1 MLEEKKQPLWQLN
14 DAEAVSLCG
23 TLRRALLGSVSQT
36 GGHLASNLG
45 VVELTVALHRVYDLE
60 EDRLVFDVGHQCY
73 VHKMLTGREDKMG
86 TLRQFG
92 GLSGFPRPWE
102 SKADAFVAGHASN
115 AVSVALGMARARTL
129 LHQNHHVIALLGDGA
144 LTGGLAYEGLSNAG
158 QSGEPMLVILNDNG
172 MSIQE
177 NVGGIANLLAH
188 QRLKPHYL
196 RFKKGYRKVMNALP
210 GGQQIYRVTHKLKQ
224 GLKEAILSCSMFEEM
239 GFTYIGPVDGH
250 DVAALTRLL
259 QWIKTLKTP
268 VLLHV
273 RTVKGKGCDY
283 AEQTPDAYH
292 GVSPFDPETG
302 VSLARSGQNFSAVFG
317 DTMCQM
323 AEEDGRVCAI
333 TAAMQSGCG
342 LDHFAK
348 SYPNRFFDTGIAEG
362 HAATMAGGMAKQ
374 GLLPVFAVY
383 STFLQR
389 SYDMLLHDIA
399 IDNLHV
405 VLAVD
410 RAGLVGEDGET
421 HHGVFDIA
429 YLSSVPQMR
438 IFCPASFQELRSML
452 RRAAF
457 ECEGPV
463 AVRYPRG
470 GEGAY
475 REDAGEAAAVCLRQ
489 GTDITLVGYGVL
501 INALLEAAALLE
513 TQDVQAE
520 VVKLNELGAGLDA
533 GFVCASVAK
542 TKRLLVLE
550 DCVNMGSAGQQLAA
564 ALAVEQVATDG
575 VWLQNLGAQFV
586 EHGAV
591 SQLRTLHG
599 LTAQA
604 VAQKALS
611 LCRERHE
618 KRVRNTMDERKK
630 TIGRSAV

>member
-1 MLEEKKQPLWQLN
+1 MLEEKKPPLWQLS
-14 DAEAVSLCG
+14 DGEAASLCG
-23 TLRRALLGSVSQT
+23 DLRETLLSAVSRT

-45 VVELTVALHRVYDLE
+45 VVELTVALHRVYHLE

-73 VHKMLTGREDKMG
+73 VHKILTGREDEMR

-129 LHQNHHVIALLGDGA
+129 LQKQYHVIALLGDGA

-158 QSGEPMLVILNDNG
+158 QSGEPMLVVLNDNG
-172 MSIQE
+172 MSIQQ
-177 NVGGIANLLAH
+177 NVGGIAKLLAH
-188 QRLKPHYL
+188 QRLKPPYL

-210 GGQQIYRVTHKLKQ
+210 GGQKIYQVTHKLKQ
-224 GLKEAILSCSMFEEM
+224 GLKDAILSCSMFEEM

-259 QWIKTLKTP
+259 QWIKTLETP

-273 RTVKGKGCDY
+273 RTVKGKGCVY

-292 GVSPFDPETG
+292 GVSPFNLETG
-302 VSLARSGQNFSAVFG
+302 VSLARSRDSFSAVFG
-317 DTMCQM
+317 ETMCRL
-323 AEEDGRVCAI
+323 AEEDERVCAI

-342 LDHFAK
+342 LDPFAK
-348 SYPNRFFDTGIAEG
+348 AYPKRFFDTGIAEG
-362 HAATMAGGMAKQ
+362 HAAAMAGGMAKQ
-374 GLLPVFAVY
+374 GLYPVFAVY

-389 SYDMLLHDIA
+389 SYDMLLHDVA
-399 IDNLHV
+399 IDHLHV

-421 HHGVFDIA
+421 HHGVFDVA

-438 IFCPASFQELRSML
+438 IFCPSSFQELRCML
-452 RRAAF
+452 RRAVFA
-457 ECEGPV
+457 CEGPV

-475 REDAGEAAAVCLRQ
+475 REDAGERASVCLCQ

-501 INALLEAAALLE
+501 INELLEAAARLKDLGI
-513 TQDVQAE
+513 QAE
-520 VVKLNELGAGLDA
+520 VVKLNELGNGLDA
-533 GFVCASVAK
+533 DIVCASVEK
-542 TKRLLVLE
+542 TKRMLVLE
-550 DCVNMGSAGQQLAA
+550 DCVHMGSAGQQLAA
-564 ALAVEQVATDG
+564 VLAARQVATEG
-575 VWLQNLGAQFV
+575 IWLQNLGAAFV

-591 SQLRTLHG
+591 SQLRELHG
-599 LTAQA
+599 LSAGS
-604 VAQKALS
+604 VVQKALS
-611 LCRERHE
+611 LCQ
-618 KRVRNTMDERKK
+618 KRYEENKEYD
-630 TIGRSAV
+630 G

>member
-292 GVSPFDPETG
+292 GVSPFNLETG
-302 VSLARSGQNFSAVFG
+302 FLWLGRGRTFPPSLETRCVRWRKKMGGSVPSRRLCSPAAVW
-317 DTMCQM
+317 
-323 AEEDGRVCAI
+323 I
-333 TAAMQSGCG
+333 IS
-342 LDHFAK
+342 
-348 SYPNRFFDTGIAEG
+348 PNRTRTGFSIPESQRATPPPWP
-362 HAATMAGGMAKQ
+362 AAWQ
-374 GLLPVFAVY
+374 
-383 STFLQR
+383 S
-389 SYDMLLHDIA
+389 
-399 IDNLHV
+399 
-405 VLAVD
+405 
-410 RAGLVGEDGET
+410 
-421 HHGVFDIA
+421 
-429 YLSSVPQMR
+429 
-438 IFCPASFQELRSML
+438 
-452 RRAAF
+452 
-457 ECEGPV
+457 
-463 AVRYPRG
+463 RG
-470 GEGAY
+470 
-475 REDAGEAAAVCLRQ
+475 C
-489 GTDITLVGYGVL
+489 
-501 INALLEAAALLE
+501 
-513 TQDVQAE
+513 
-520 VVKLNELGAGLDA
+520 
-533 GFVCASVAK
+533 
-542 TKRLLVLE
+542 
-550 DCVNMGSAGQQLAA
+550 
-564 ALAVEQVATDG
+564 
-575 VWLQNLGAQFV
+575 
-586 EHGAV
+586 
-591 SQLRTLHG
+591 
-599 LTAQA
+599 
-604 VAQKALS
+604 S
-611 LCRERHE
+611 LCLPFTPRFCSGHM
-618 KRVRNTMDERKK
+618 TCCC
-630 TIGRSAV
+630 TILP